1 MSDSP
6 VLRVGTLLAAAAL
19 ALAAVAVLVAAVVV
33 ALAVW
38 FCHRHPYGAAAL
50 AASLTL
56 AATAGVPAVAALW
69 VATVTCLLVLR
80 ARRRA
85 AFDRFVLRHWRR
97 TVVYGWRW
105 RRVMRTCDLARPR
118 RHDRLDRLDAP
129 RLGNVWSSRWA
140 DTVSVHPLDGQDA
153 AAFAARD
160 GELARA
166 FGALSCQA
174 TDDAAGVV
182 RLEMR
187 RGDPLGGRVPLPPI
201 PVRPDPTALPLGV
214 REDGTSWTVSLDD
227 GHILVVGA
235 PGAGTQSVL
244 WSLLRAVAV
253 PVRDGTIEV
262 CAVDG
267 TGGVGLGAGA
277 AMLTELAVAPY
288 EAMALVRRVIAGP
301 GHRHPSTAGRV
312 RPCPVVLVLHD
323 LARWGPTIERP
334 VHDRLVAALD
344 LVLAYGR
351 SLSVVVVATA
361 PAVDAGI
368 ADRFPQRITFG
379 EATVRPDPPD
389 VGTASVGGGP
399 ATRVRVHR
407 IDDPEMSA
415 TAAAFPAPSRVEHA
429 PRDGS
434 VLPLGADA

>member
-6 VLRVGTLLAAAAL
+6 ILRVGTLLTAAAL
-19 ALAAVAVLVAAVVV
+19 ALAAVAVLVAAVIV

-56 AATAGVPAVAALW
+56 AATAGVPAAAALW
-69 VATVTCLLVLR
+69 VVALTGVLVLR
-80 ARRRA
+80 ANSRA

-105 RRVMRTCDLARPR
+105 RRAMRTCDLARPR
-118 RHDRLDRLDAP
+118 RPGRLDAP
-129 RLGNVWSSRWA
+129 RLGTVWSSRWA
-140 DTVSVHPLDGQDA
+140 DMVSVHPLDGQDA

-160 GELARA
+160 DELARA

-174 TDDAAGVV
+174 ADDAAGVV

-187 RGDPLGGRVPLPPI
+187 RGDPLGGHVPLPAI
-201 PVRPDPTALPLGV
+201 PVRPDPTALPLGL

-227 GHILVVGA
+227 GHLLVVGA

-262 CAVDG
+262 WAVDG

-277 AMLTELAVAPY
+277 AMFTEMAVDPY
-288 EAMALVRRVIAGP
+288 EAMVLVQQVIARP
-301 GHRHPSTAGRV
+301 GHRRPSAAGRV
-312 RPCPVVLVLHD
+312 RPSPLVLVLHD
-323 LARWGPTIERP
+323 LGRWGPTIERP

-368 ADRFPQRITFG
+368 ADRFAQRITFG
-379 EATVRPDPPD
+379 EATVRPDRPD
-389 VGTASVGGGP
+389 VGTASVSGGP

-434 VLPLGADA
+434 VLSLGAEA